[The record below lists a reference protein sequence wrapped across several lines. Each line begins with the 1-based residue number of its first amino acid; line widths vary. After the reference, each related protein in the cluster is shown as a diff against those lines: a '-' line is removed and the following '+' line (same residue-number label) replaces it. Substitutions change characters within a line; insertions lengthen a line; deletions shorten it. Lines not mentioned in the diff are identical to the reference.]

1 MLQILRRDPLHR
13 YALGFVRPRRN
24 LVQILHRHASLIKFR
39 EETMPSPK
47 WGDEGVAHSNQFELQ
62 ELIQN
67 DRNYFRAGCKTL
79 RRPTY
84 EIKYLPGQ
92 AHSAAGCMVEFN
104 AVRRQDLFQLVN
116 DLDKVRAQ
124 TVRTYLAFD
133 VIDPILERLGFQRS
147 IENGM
152 LIRPTNPVTPYPR
165 GISIREAT
173 KSDDEIKIQLY
184 DEDQKRPDGKY
195 AAASEFVAIERC
207 KIDSGYMK
215 GFIVEHMKSP
225 IGCFGLSIEGE
236 IVRMKNLMVR
246 ASSRGLGGGAS
257 IVRFAQRYCIANG
270 CNSVGV
276 FAIENSPGERLYSK
290 EGMQII
296 GAQTEYALPYA
307 SLRQSLLNARTE
319 IA

>member
-1 MLQILRRDPLHR
+1 
-13 YALGFVRPRRN
+13 
-24 LVQILHRHASLIKFR
+24 
-39 EETMPSPK
+39 MPSPK

-152 LIRPTNPVTPYPR
+152 LIRPKFASAST
-165 GISIREAT
+165 T
-173 KSDDEIKIQLY
+173 KSRPRFASVPLLQLSSVTSRKCLGKTASASVCTKTLPTSEMTDSKNLVARIKASMKEAMKAREKERLATIRLIQAEFKRVEVDERIEIDDARALAIMDKMVKQRRDSISQFESAGR
-184 DEDQKRPDGKY
+184 DEL
-195 AAASEFVAIERC
+195 AAIERAEINVIQEFLPQQLSEDEILAI
-207 KIDSGYMK
+207 IDDALSGIDATGMAAM
-215 GFIVEHMKSP
+215 GP
-225 IGCFGLSIEGE
+225 
-236 IVRMKNLMVR
+236 LMGVIKPKLQGR
-246 ASSRGLGGGAS
+246 ADMGA
-257 IVRFAQRYCIANG
+257 V
-270 CNSVGV
+270 
-276 FAIENSPGERLYSK
+276 SK
-290 EGMQII
+290 LVK
-296 GAQTEYALPYA
+296 AKLT
-307 SLRQSLLNARTE
+307 S
-319 IA
+319 